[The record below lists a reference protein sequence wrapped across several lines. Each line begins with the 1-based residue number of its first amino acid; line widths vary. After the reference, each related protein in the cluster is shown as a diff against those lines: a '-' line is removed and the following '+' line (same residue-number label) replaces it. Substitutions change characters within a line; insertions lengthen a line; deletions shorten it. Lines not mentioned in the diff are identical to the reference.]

1 MSQIKEPMFQLSN
14 FFKPT
19 TKNVTLL
26 GLAMRASA
34 LTILASAFASQSL
47 KIFIGGVVIGFLGEL
62 IVLSSKE
69 DPIETIVKAAE
80 DIQQT
85 ASTQPIENVL
95 S

>member
-34 LTILASAFASQSL
+34 LTILASAFSTQSL
-47 KIFIGGVVIGFLGEL
+47 KIFIAGVVIGFLGEL

-69 DPIETIVKAAE
+69 DPIATIVKAAE
-80 DIQQT
+80 DIEQT
-85 ASTQPIENVL
+85 SQPIENVP